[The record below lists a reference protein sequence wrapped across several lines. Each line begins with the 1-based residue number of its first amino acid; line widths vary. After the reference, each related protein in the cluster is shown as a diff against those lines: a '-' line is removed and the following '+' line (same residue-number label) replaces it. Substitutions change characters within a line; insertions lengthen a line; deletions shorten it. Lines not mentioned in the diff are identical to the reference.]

1 MPPLAQTRR
10 QLIFM
15 VYYENLYRRF
25 RIAPLRTFA
34 NIFKE
39 LFGYQVVVAGSNNH
53 QRGKYDSNLKGDIA
67 PHTNWISSRSLKYL
81 CKKFRF
87 FRFTIESINQGTPL
101 LASLAKN
108 YLKQYGLLL
117 LVSTYM
123 LL

>member
-1 MPPLAQTRR
+1 M
-10 QLIFM
+10 I
-15 VYYENLYRRF
+15 YYVNSYHRF

-39 LFGYQVVVAGSNNH
+39 LFGYQVVVADSNNH

-67 PHTNWISSRSLKYL
+67 PHTNWISAPSLKCL

-87 FRFTIESINQGTPL
+87 FRFTIENINQETPL

-108 YLKQYGLLL
+108 YLKQYGLIL
-117 LVSTYM
+117 LVSIYM